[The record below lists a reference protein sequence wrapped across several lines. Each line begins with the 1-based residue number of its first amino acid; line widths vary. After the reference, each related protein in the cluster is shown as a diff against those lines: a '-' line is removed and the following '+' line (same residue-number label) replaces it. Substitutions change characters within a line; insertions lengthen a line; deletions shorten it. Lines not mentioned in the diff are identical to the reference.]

1 MADNEL
7 VYSEV
12 ISQPYSNCIFSA
24 GTVEGHP
31 IDTLYLKL
39 ERSPEEPIIILLRPD
54 EMAAIAWCASG
65 VLWSDLINKIEK
77 G

>member
-12 ISQPYSNCIFSA
+12 ILQPYSNCTFSA

-39 ERSPEEPIIILLRPD
+39 ERPPEEPIIILLRPD

-65 VLWSDLINKIEK
+65 VLWSKLIEK
-77 G
+77 V